1 MQSTIERIGNPEG
14 FIYDPSLVL
23 YLPLHQLDGSSFM
36 SKDAYGHL
44 CTVTG
49 ASWRPDGHYFDG
61 TDDYI
66 DCGNGASLNP
76 TDEVTVIAWLNP
88 NFSSATFYGIV
99 SKFQGTPAGWQLYWN
114 TAQYLYFYV
123 NDDQAVNT
131 VKDVLV
137 NDTWQH
143 VAVTLKSDSTS
154 KSKIYVNAVDK
165 TNTVS
170 SRTLQAND
178 INVVIGVASSTKN
191 NPFNGLIGE
200 VAVYNRALTPLEVQ
214 HNYLATKWRYR

>member
-1 MQSTIERIGNPEG
+1 MD
-14 FIYDPSLVL
+14 FIFDPSLVL
-23 YLPLHQLDGSSFM
+23 YVPLHQLDGSSFM

-49 ASWRPDGHYFDG
+49 ALWQPDGHNFDG

-99 SKFQGTPAGWQLYWN
+99 SKFGGTPAGWQFYWN
-114 TAQYLYFYV
+114 SAQYLYFYA
-123 NDDQAVNT
+123 NDDVAVKTTSN
-131 VKDVLV
+131 VLV
-137 NDTWQH
+137 NGVWQH
-143 VAVTLKSDSTS
+143 TAATLKSDSVS
-154 KSKIYVNAVDK
+154 KSKIYVNAIDK
-165 TNTVS
+165 TDSVS

-178 INVVIGVASSTKN
+178 INIVIGAASSTKN

-200 VAVYNRALTPLEVQ
+200 VFVYNRALTSLEMQ
-214 HNYLATKWRYR
+214 HNYQATKWRYR